1 MDQHHDAKVQQISS
15 EQKEMSEKNMLGL
28 KKSSSHVLNI
38 WIQREILLKDFILYN
53 YLTYCDYHPKTY

>member
-38 WIQREILLKDFILYN
+38 WIQRGILLKVFILYSN
-53 YLTYCDYHPKTY
+53 LTYCDYHPKTY

>member
-28 KKSSSHVLNI
+28 KKVHLMFLI
-38 WIQREILLKDFILYN
+38 YGYKEKYFW
-53 YLTYCDYHPKTY
+53 KTLFYTAT

>member
-38 WIQREILLKDFILYN
+38 WIQREILFILYSN
-53 YLTYCDYHPKTY
+53 LTYCDYHPKTY